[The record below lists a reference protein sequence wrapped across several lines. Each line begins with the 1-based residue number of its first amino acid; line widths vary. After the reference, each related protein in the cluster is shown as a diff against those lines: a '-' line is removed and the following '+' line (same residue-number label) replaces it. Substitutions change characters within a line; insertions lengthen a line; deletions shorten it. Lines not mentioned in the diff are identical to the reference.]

1 VPPRIDA
8 QLEQLANVPLFS
20 ACTKR
25 ELRLILDRG
34 ERVQVA
40 AGRRL
45 IREGDIGWMFF
56 VVLAGA
62 VEVKKRTRVI
72 ASLEEGDHFGEL
84 ALLGRGQRSATVV
97 ATAPTEVF
105 CLIARAFDDLLIEVP
120 ALGKSLLAGL
130 ARRVVELE
138 DALLSPSQRRARS

>member
-1 VPPRIDA
+1 MVATSGVGLD
-8 QLEQLANVPLFS
+8 QLANVPLFS
-20 ACTKR
+20 ACSKR

-34 ERVQVA
+34 ERVEVA

-56 VVLAGA
+56 VVLSGA
-62 VEVKKRTRVI
+62 VEVKKRSRVL

-84 ALLGRGQRSATVV
+84 ALLGRAQRSATVV
-97 ATAPTEVF
+97 AIEPTEVF
-105 CLIARAFDDLLIEVP
+105 CLVARAFDQLLDEVP
-120 ALGKSLLAGL
+120 ALAKSLLTGL

-138 DALLSPSQRRARS
+138 DELLSLSQRRART

>member
-1 VPPRIDA
+1 MVTTSGA
-8 QLEQLANVPLFS
+8 HLEQLANVPLFS
-20 ACTKR
+20 ACSKR

-56 VVLAGA
+56 VVLSGA
-62 VEVKKRTRVI
+62 VEVKKRSQVL
-72 ASLEEGDHFGEL
+72 ASLEEGEHFGEL

-97 ATAPTEVF
+97 ATVPTEVF
-105 CLIARAFDDLLIEVP
+105 CLVGSAFDQLLSDVP
-120 ALGKSLLAGL
+120 ALGKNLLAGL

-138 DALLSPSQRRARS
+138 DALLSLTHRRARS